1 MREGAE
7 KKKMKKEVGGQEQK
21 KEPNGCNAVQCSRT
35 KYGQTPDASS
45 ITSYSTV
52 PLCTVLHC
60 PCLDLVSREHKH
72 FVDGEDN
79 QIRVTEGVLGGRGAM
94 NKMRMRMRMQ
104 RQEGVWE

>member
-1 MREGAE
+1 MREGAGKKNDE
-7 KKKMKKEVGGQEQK
+7 KRSGRARAK

-94 NKMRMRMRMQ
+94 NKMRMRMQ

>member
-1 MREGAE
+1 MREGAGKKNDE
-7 KKKMKKEVGGQEQK
+7 KRSGRARAK

-72 FVDGEDN
+72 FVDGEDD
-79 QIRVTEGVLGGRGAM
+79 QIRVTEGV
-94 NKMRMRMRMQ
+94 
-104 RQEGVWE
+104 